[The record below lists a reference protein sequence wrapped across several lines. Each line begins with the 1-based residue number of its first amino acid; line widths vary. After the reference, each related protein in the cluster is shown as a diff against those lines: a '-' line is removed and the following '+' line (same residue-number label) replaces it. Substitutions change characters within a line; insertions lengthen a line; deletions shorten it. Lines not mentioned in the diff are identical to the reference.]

1 MDRPEPDLAGFREAQ
16 LTLVAKTGADVPF
29 FTPVPKTY
37 PPGTLL
43 DPEAGTPYDPTIQ
56 PQASG
61 FASASVR
68 CGVAIRP
75 IDRAMDDKTVQ
86 SALGLLEEGQGVL
99 IVPSTDYDE
108 NDLDH
113 ATEVEVHGDRWEIT
127 QRTPDGIANVD
138 YRRLVYIRQL

>member
-1 MDRPEPDLAGFREAQ
+1 MDRPEPDLAGYREAQ
-16 LTLVAKTGADVPF
+16 LTLIAKVGADVPF
-29 FTPVPKTY
+29 FTPVAKTY

-43 DPEAGTPYDPTIQ
+43 DPQSGTPYDPTIR

-61 FASASVR
+61 FASAAVR
-68 CGVAIRP
+68 CSVALRP

-86 SALGLLEEGQGVL
+86 NSLGLLEEGQGVL
-99 IVPSTDYDE
+99 IVPSIDYDE

-127 QRTPDGIANVD
+127 QRTPDGIASVD
-138 YRRLVYIRQL
+138 HRRLVYIRQL